1 MKQSGIVSYIAVTIN
16 ISLYNK
22 AKKQYMDEKYINALK
37 ALAELNRLR
46 LFWVLVHVDQNITVA
61 EAMDVTGETQYNV
74 SRNLKMLF
82 NANLLTQEKRGKW
95 VYYTLAK
102 QTQPHLFSL
111 VESVKNLPKEDFF
124 DVSSRCLKR
133 LLMRVNNECV
143 VGSNSQEWLSKL

>member
-1 MKQSGIVSYIAVTIN
+1 
-16 ISLYNK
+16 
-22 AKKQYMDEKYINALK
+22 MDEKYINALK

-102 QTQPHLFSL
+102 QTQPYLVSL

-124 DVSSRCLKR
+124 DVSSRCSKR